1 MRTPRFN
8 MHPTQTKVGVM
19 TGGVKEN
26 KSQLQLNIGDLIR
39 GVNYQ
44 EVDGVYKG
52 YLSIEGYEVTD
63 GTALASSINVPI
75 IEDYGVDR
83 FTYLLLEG
91 DSLVDKSNENTAV
104 TVTNVIKT
112 ASPYYNLY
120 LNNSWYFY
128 SNSSISFSD
137 FDLSTNSF
145 CIEGIVYLDSLA
157 EDSII
162 YQAGTDIKFYVEAT
176 TGAIKLDLN
185 DSDITHT

>member
-52 YLSIEGYEVTD
+52 YLSLEGYEVTD

-91 DSLVDKSNENTAV
+91 DLLVDKLLDMNIFSTICKDNTLYIPSKSKDV
-104 TVTNVIKT
+104 FTYLIK
-112 ASPYYNLY
+112 PYIIPSMLY
-120 LNNSWYFY
+120 
-128 SNSSISFSD
+128 
-137 FDLSTNSF
+137 
-145 CIEGIVYLDSLA
+145 
-157 EDSII
+157 
-162 YQAGTDIKFYVEAT
+162 
-176 TGAIKLDLN
+176 KL
-185 DSDITHT
+185 H